1 MAYVYRGKIRDVQ
14 EAPKLPAPVVK
25 PEPRQRPVFDPSQCG
40 TYAGYGQHRRHN
52 VPQCRDC
59 LDAQVRYKREWLD
72 KRRNHIPIQ
81 RATFDAGKCGTYSG
95 YMAHLRYKVTP
106 CVPCKAAH
114 SKYMNE
120 YRARKKAMELA
131 AKEVA

>member
-14 EAPKLPAPVVK
+14 EAPPLPEPVK

-81 RATFDAGKCGTYSG
+81 RATFDPSKCGTYSG
-95 YMAHLRYKVTP
+95 YMAHLRYNVTP

-114 SKYMNE
+114 NKYMAD
-120 YRARKKAMELA
+120 YRARRKQATQA
-131 AKEVA
+131 A